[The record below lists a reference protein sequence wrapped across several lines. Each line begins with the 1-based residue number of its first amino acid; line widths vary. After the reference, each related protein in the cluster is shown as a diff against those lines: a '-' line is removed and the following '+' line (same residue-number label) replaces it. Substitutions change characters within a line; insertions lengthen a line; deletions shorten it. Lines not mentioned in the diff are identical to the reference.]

1 MCGRYAV
8 TLPPEMMVELFN
20 LLNHIDY
27 PPRYNIKPT
36 EPIAVIREEHGRRTI
51 QLARWGL
58 VPRWVRDPRQF
69 SLLINARIEGI
80 EEKPAFSEA
89 IRRHRC
95 IVPASGYYEWHTGPG
110 GWKRPYYVALADGR
124 PMAFAGL
131 FTTWEGPNGE
141 EVDTAAIITVP
152 AGPDLVAIHPRTPAI
167 LQGEAVD
174 RWLDTDQVSGQ
185 KAVQLALPLPPGAVR
200 FHPVGK
206 AIGASTADGPD
217 LIRPLTPEEAAAEAE
232 AIPARRKKAA
242 VGGEQLDLF

>member
-1 MCGRYAV
+1 MCGRYAA

-20 LLNHIDY
+20 LLNRIDF

-36 EPIAVIREEHGRRTI
+36 EPIAVIREEHGRRTV

-58 VPRWVRDPRQF
+58 VPRWVKDPRRY

-110 GWKRPYYVALADGR
+110 GQKQPYYVTLADGR

-152 AGPDLVAIHPRTPAI
+152 AGPDLAAIHPRTPAI
-167 LQGEAVD
+167 LQGPAVD
-174 RWLDTDQVSGQ
+174 QWLDTDQVSGRN
-185 KAVQLALPLPPGAVR
+185 AVQLALPLAPGAVR
-200 FHPVGK
+200 FHPVSPRVG
-206 AIGASTADGPD
+206 SSVHDDPE
-217 LIRPLTPEEAAAEAE
+217 LIAPVVPTPEPEPIAPKPKKRAAGG
-232 AIPARRKKAA
+232 
-242 VGGEQLDLF
+242 GGEQLDLF

>member
-1 MCGRYAV
+1 MCGRYAA
-8 TLPPEMMVELFN
+8 TLPPDMMVELFN
-20 LLNHIDY
+20 LLNQIDF

-36 EPIAVIREEHGRRTI
+36 EPIAVIREEHGRRTV

-58 VPRWVRDPRQF
+58 VPRWVKDPRQY

-110 GWKRPYYVALADGR
+110 GKKQPYYVTLADGR

-141 EVDTAAIITVP
+141 EVDTAAIITVA
-152 AGPDLVAIHPRTPAI
+152 AGPDLAAIHPRTPAI
-167 LQGEAVD
+167 LQDEAID
-174 RWLDTDQVSGQ
+174 LWLDTNQVSGR
-185 KAVQLALPLPPGAVR
+185 KAVQLALPLAPGAVR
-200 FHPVGK
+200 FHPVSPRVGSS
-206 AIGASTADGPD
+206 INDDPE
-217 LIRPLTPEEAAAEAE
+217 LIDPVTLTEQQPVAPKPKKRAA
-232 AIPARRKKAA
+232 
-242 VGGEQLDLF
+242 GCDQLDLF

>member
-1 MCGRYAV
+1 MCGRYAA

-20 LLNHIDY
+20 LLNQIDY

-36 EPIAVIREEHGRRTI
+36 EPIAVIRQEHGRRTI

-58 VPRWVRDPRQF
+58 VPRWVKDPRQI

-80 EEKPAFSEA
+80 EEKPSFSEA

-95 IVPASGYYEWHTGPG
+95 IVPASGYYEWHTSPG
-110 GWKRPYYVALADGR
+110 GRKQPYYITLTDGR

-141 EVDTAAIITVP
+141 EVDTAAIVTVP
-152 AGPDLVAIHPRTPAI
+152 AGPDLAAIHPRTPAI
-167 LQGEAVD
+167 LQDEAID
-174 RWLDTDQVSGQ
+174 DWLDTDQVSGR

-200 FHPVGK
+200 FHPVSQRVGSAINDDPELVAPVALAEPEPPAPK
-206 AIGASTADGPD
+206 A
-217 LIRPLTPEEAAAEAE
+217 
-232 AIPARRKKAA
+232 KKRVA
-242 VGGEQLDLF
+242 GSGQLDLF

>member
-20 LLNHIDY
+20 LLNQIDY

-110 GWKRPYYVALADGR
+110 GWKRPYYVTLADGR

-152 AGPDLVAIHPRTPAI
+152 AGPDLARIHPRTPAI

-185 KAVQLALPLPPGAVR
+185 KAVQLVLPLPPGAVR

-217 LIRPLTPEEAAAEAE
+217 LIRPLTAEEAVAEAE
-232 AIPARRKKAA
+232 AAPVRRKKTVA
-242 VGGEQLDLF
+242 GGDQLDLF